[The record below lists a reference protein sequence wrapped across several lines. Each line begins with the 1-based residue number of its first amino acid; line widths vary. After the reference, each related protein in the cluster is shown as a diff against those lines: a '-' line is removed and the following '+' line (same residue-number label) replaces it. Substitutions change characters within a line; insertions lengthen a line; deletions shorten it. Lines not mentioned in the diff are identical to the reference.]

1 MLAGF
6 LASSSGNCQFM
17 SFAYFPY
24 VVAIFFLLIH
34 RTGLVSVLGNGAFWL
49 AGILHAILL
58 LLLYNIYD
66 SNLSLLLHIVNSFFS
81 SVICF

>member
-6 LASSSGNCQFM
+6 WASSSENCQFM

-34 RTGLVSVLGNGAFWL
+34 RTGLVSVLGNGAFGL
-49 AGILHAILL
+49 EGILHAILL
-58 LLLYNIYD
+58 LYNIYD
-66 SNLSLLLHIVNSFFS
+66 NNLSLLLHIVNSFFS
-81 SVICF
+81 SVICY

>member
-1 MLAGF
+1 
-6 LASSSGNCQFM
+6 M

-34 RTGLVSVLGNGAFWL
+34 RTGLVSVLGNGAFGL
-49 AGILHAILL
+49 AGILHAIL

-81 SVICF
+81 SVIWY